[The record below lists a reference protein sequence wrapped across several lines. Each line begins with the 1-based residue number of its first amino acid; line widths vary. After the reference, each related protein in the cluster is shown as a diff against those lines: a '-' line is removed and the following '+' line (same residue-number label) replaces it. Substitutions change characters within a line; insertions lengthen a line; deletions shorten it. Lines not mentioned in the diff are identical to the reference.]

1 MSFFCFHVTFIYL
14 TAVFLC
20 ALANLP
26 ENKLD
31 VFEMA
36 CLMEF
41 YFFCP
46 FSWCL
51 FHNLYFYVRRITKG
65 LVPLVKDHALLEHQ
79 LLLVLENQY
88 NVLCSK
94 AFDINYYPSFL
105 HISYE
110 PIFWLWLWL
119 TPILVLHDFFEA
131 LLYYFE
137 GRQLMQIP

>member
-1 MSFFCFHVTFIYL
+1 MTSDNFSHKTFLFVDVLILLSCDIYISHCCI
-14 TAVFLC
+14 LC
-20 ALANLP
+20 ALVNLP
-26 ENKLD
+26 ENELD

-41 YFFCP
+41 YVFCP

-88 NVLCSK
+88 NVLCSEILISTATHLFCTLAMK
-94 AFDINYYPSFL
+94 LFFDCDCGL
-105 HISYE
+105 HL
-110 PIFWLWLWL
+110 F
-119 TPILVLHDFFEA
+119 
-131 LLYYFE
+131 
-137 GRQLMQIP
+137 